1 MAYVSGIGFVNTRQ
15 VGPNPPEGSDVWWRA
30 DDKRYA
36 NYDPWAEFEQPSG
49 SHLVIEFTPFQVVKY
64 TPKGVRLRDWIGYE
78 FFVLGD
84 AIRQKAVPTKA
95 LALQDLVRRKEKHAE
110 MAQRRAD
117 IAKQH
122 LDAAIK
128 ALEAE
133 ER

>member
-1 MAYVSGIGFVNTRQ
+1 M
-15 VGPNPPEGSDVWWRA
+15 WWRA